1 MQVKSRVNPFLLQVK
16 KKGSGWVGSKSSN
29 PFFHVLKKK
38 KIQQDFYKY
47 VCLSLD
53 ESYE

>member
-1 MQVKSRVNPFLLQVK
+1 MFASDQK
-16 KKGSGWVGSKSSN
+16 KGFGSGWV
-29 PFFHVLKKK
+29 KKFQPIFPCTEEK